1 MGKVFFLV
9 WLTFNPNHTANLAYM
24 GGHEYASA
32 EACMSMADTFNR
44 VAGKAMEETTEEEL
58 PEMEFNC
65 TTVAPDQTGNVRVV
79 DTEYVSDD
87 TGFFIKVD
95 FMLEK

>member
-9 WLTFNPNHTANLAYM
+9 WVTFNPNHTANLAYM

-32 EACMSMADTFNR
+32 AACMEVADRLNT
-44 VAGKAMEETTEEEL
+44 VAGAAMEVTTEEEL

-65 TTVAPDQTGNVRVV
+65 TTNAPPKTGSVLIVDIEYIAD
-79 DTEYVSDD
+79 DTEL
-87 TGFFIKVD
+87 FIKA
-95 FMLEK
+95 E